1 VTRAAIERRLAEIE
15 GQIAELRPPA
25 SGAVPEW
32 LPWVTDRELDELE
45 ELFRR
50 WEQHDSPP
58 SDSERLRVI
67 AIEAN
72 ALARMAAGEPAE
84 SE

>member
-1 VTRAAIERRLAEIE
+1 MS
-15 GQIAELRPPA
+15 LRSC
-25 SGAVPEW
+25 SGAGS
-32 LPWVTDRELDELE
+32 DGS
-45 ELFRR
+45 
-50 WEQHDSPP
+50 HP